1 MGFPRLSALPGF
13 AAVVLL
19 PPAPAPV
26 KPDQEESL
34 VPPGP
39 SFLSCA
45 KPAEQLSRTKKVIA
59 SNRTIMNE
67 HFMDPC
73 ANFFGAEC
81 HSVEQLST
89 ADVKRKLA
97 IEQDMGSVV
106 HKSGPFSVFG
116 K

>member
-1 MGFPRLSALPGF
+1 
-13 AAVVLL
+13 
-19 PPAPAPV
+19 
-26 KPDQEESL
+26 
-34 VPPGP
+34 
-39 SFLSCA
+39 
-45 KPAEQLSRTKKVIA
+45 
-59 SNRTIMNE
+59 MNE
-67 HFMDPC
+67 RFMDPC

-97 IEQDMGSVV
+97 IGQDMGSVV